1 MVCPGID
8 VVPHSVLLYFFH
20 TAVSLSWLSKLP
32 KMGFDMGTRILLKVL
47 DFLWSFEKKLTL
59 EGNAVESNK
68 II

>member
-1 MVCPGID
+1 M
-8 VVPHSVLLYFFH
+8 
-20 TAVSLSWLSKLP
+20 LSNLP